1 MRGYRTLIA
10 DQCTGKEVR
19 NTQEASQKEY
29 ISSGNYSAIVLVC
42 AIPWDVREI
51 RPPIMD
57 QWQCP
62 ATPESLEPSTSS

>member
-10 DQCTGKEVR
+10 DQCTGKRGEKDLS
-19 NTQEASQKEY
+19 NSQKEY